1 MVAYRFLRR
10 HPRGLGFS
18 VLSLF
23 LSGLA
28 ACGTISTASNERQ
41 CMARAMYFES
51 VRSSDDGMLAVGTV
65 VMNRVRSGKY
75 PKTVCGVVGQRNQF
89 APGVLS
95 KPMTEGKSRERA
107 ERIAGQVLSG
117 KRHRGVGN
125 AMFFHTAG
133 RTYRFENMHYVAI
146 EGGNAFYERR
156 PTQRRYIARTVV
168 AQAGPRDSISASG
181 WGRTSIAAVGQFV
194 HPAKARPIAVAAAA
208 APEPP
213 SPTSI
218 EELILASNGW

>member
-1 MVAYRFLRR
+1 MVASRVL
-10 HPRGLGFS
+10 PRSSVGL
-18 VLSLF
+18 VLAIGGLV
-23 LSGLA
+23 LGGLA
-28 ACGTISTASNERQ
+28 GCGHISTASNERQ

-65 VMNRVRSGKY
+65 VMNRVKSGKY
-75 PKTVCGVVGQRNQF
+75 PKSVCGVVGQRNQF

-95 KPMTEGKSRERA
+95 KPMKEGKSRERA

-117 KRHRGVGN
+117 KRHHGVGN

-156 PTQRRYIARTVV
+156 PTQHRYIPRTIVAR
-168 AQAGPRDSISASG
+168 AGPRDSIAASG
-181 WGRTSIAAVGQFV
+181 WGRTTIAAVGTFV
-194 HPAKARPIAVAAAA
+194 RPAKARPAAAA
-208 APEPP
+208 ARSAPEPP
-213 SPTSI
+213 TPASI

>member
-1 MVAYRFLRR
+1 VLAVV
-10 HPRGLGFS
+10 GL
-18 VLSLF
+18 V

-65 VMNRVRSGKY
+65 VMNRAKSGKY
-75 PKTVCGVVGQRNQF
+75 PRSVCGVVGQRNQF

-95 KPMTEGKSRERA
+95 KPMTEGKSRQRA

-156 PTQRRYIARTVV
+156 PTQRRYIPRTLV

-194 HPAKARPIAVAAAA
+194 RPAKARPIAVAAAA

-213 SPTSI
+213 SPASI

>member
-1 MVAYRFLRR
+1 MVAYRVL
-10 HPRGLGFS
+10 PRSSVGLALA
-18 VLSLF
+18 VVSLI
-23 LSGLA
+23 LCGLA

-65 VMNRVRSGKY
+65 VMNRVKSGKY

-156 PTQRRYIARTVV
+156 PTQNRYIARTVV

-181 WGRTSIAAVGQFV
+181 WGRTSIASVGQFT
-194 HPAKARPIAVAAAA
+194 RPPKLRPVAVAAASPPE
-208 APEPP
+208 APGPA
-213 SPTSI
+213 SI
-218 EELILASNGW
+218 EELIIASNGW